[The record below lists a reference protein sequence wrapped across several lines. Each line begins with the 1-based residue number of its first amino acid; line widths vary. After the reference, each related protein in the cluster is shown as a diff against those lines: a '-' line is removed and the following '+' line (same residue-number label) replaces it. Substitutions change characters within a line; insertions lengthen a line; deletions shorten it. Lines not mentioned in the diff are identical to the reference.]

1 MGPFDGKGIPVIEW
15 HAKLSRGEAMAG
27 EVYHYEELTATRL
40 AELDRE
46 HTLALMALGPLE
58 VHGPHLPVGTDA
70 LVAREIQ
77 RRVIERIRERW
88 PETDFLILPPL
99 FAGADTLRH
108 PCSVD
113 VDSRAIY
120 HLVSAT
126 GRSLAAQGFHTLLLT
141 DNHGAPRH
149 GVAIEKAVRRLYRRH
164 GVAVVAPFQRL
175 FRRMIECDP
184 QLLADTGTAPGSAG
198 DETDQ
203 HSGTNETSL
212 MLVIAPGL
220 ILPLWKTL
228 SRTAIP
234 EDAPLNRLFGA
245 VAGVV
250 RWLGGRRLARDLTH
264 LGHDLAWIGMDPMPT
279 YLGDPSQASAEAGE
293 RVLEAHVAEAM
304 AMLEEVR
311 AGNPPF
317 NQPML
322 WDLRLIE
329 GSR

>member
-1 MGPFDGKGIPVIEW
+1 
-15 HAKLSRGEAMAG
+15 MAG
-27 EVYHYEELTATRL
+27 KVYHYEELTATRL
-40 AELDRE
+40 ADLDRE
-46 HTLALMALGPLE
+46 HTLALMAIGPLE
-58 VHGPHLPVGTDA
+58 IHGPHLPVGTDL
-70 LVAREIQ
+70 LVAREVQ
-77 RRVIERIRERW
+77 RRAIERVRERW

-120 HLVSAT
+120 HLITAT

-149 GVAIEKAVRRLYRRH
+149 GIAIEKAVRRLYRRH

-184 QLLADTGTAPGSAG
+184 QLLADTGTAPGSSG

-212 MLVIAPGL
+212 MLIIAPGL

-228 SRTAIP
+228 PRTAIP
-234 EDAPLNRLFGA
+234 ADAPPNRLFGII
-245 VAGVV
+245 AGVV
-250 RWLGGRRLARDLTH
+250 RRLGGSRFARDLAH
-264 LGHDLAWIGMDPMPT
+264 LSHDLAWIGMEPMPT

-293 RVLEAHVAEAM
+293 RTLEVHVAA
-304 AMLEEVR
+304 ALDMLEEVR
-311 AGNPPF
+311 AGKPPF
-317 NQPML
+317 SRPIL
-322 WDLRLIE
+322 WDLRFIE
-329 GSR
+329 RSW